1 MDWAEV
7 KDRLGQKLVD
17 LGYRPHPE
25 YPFLRLQHD
34 QIWEVSGFQDTKRNR
49 TVRELNHKN
58 PVGKLSASFKQRLLK
73 NPEGVDAMAEEIL
86 ATYFEKAQWQDLK
99 EWSGLKASAGST
111 DRVLTT
117 PPLPPSLPRRLFPEI
132 SKLTE
137 TFIRTNE
144 AKSERMGRIRQYLLH
159 HGSDELKR
167 HVEDISWPSHFRGFL
182 TKEGAQQFSLKG
194 RDVSLK
200 RREKAASPL
209 SELPKAA
216 QDASLDAP
224 KPAPKE
230 VPSKAPVTNKT
241 SAVFQSRF
249 LSKDKV
255 ESLLNIL
262 KQENARSLFLS
273 CLPGD
278 FKRSR
283 VKLDLAHIDQN
294 SGETTLIEKLLTG
307 STFHIDLDQFDFD
320 DSLVLQKKFKS
331 LLDQSQTEEKERG
344 TNPLKVG
351 YPIVVQEA
359 RQGTSNCFAAPMF
372 IWDVRLEKGARNT
385 WRLGFEKSLPT
396 RNHSLEGITQGEYQ
410 VTNLDLTPLYN
421 EVEEIADFSEFSE
434 GFQARIAEFLNANP
448 SVVPTASQVNSP
460 LELIPF
466 GKKGDLIDSEAAPL
480 RLSMLHSAMLGKF
493 QQGKVSIIRDLEAQL
508 EEMGDLSPGGIDL
521 TQLGGNASDPA
532 QAAAL
537 NALREPQHIVLH
549 GPPGTGKSQ
558 TITSMLTAALARKK
572 RVAVVCQ
579 KMVALEVIERNL
591 NDLGIRDGIAFITD
605 PIKSRRTIV
614 DAARARYDTQPSLS
628 PESASISEKEN
639 KYTALS
645 KNIVAQKKRLSES
658 LNASD
663 MTFADCV
670 GELAK
675 IQRSVSREELSVFL
689 NKHPEPR
696 QIQAWQIKGAT
707 LLDDVYDLKKR
718 HEGIAPHLQLQ
729 RFFNEDVLEVQLGL
743 EIPVLCQELRQA
755 CELKNKVQESRHA
768 IRAQTDV
775 ALSGIQAEIN
785 EIQRLKDWLSQRR
798 PGAKAL
804 ESIFADCLDAP
815 IQSLPSRLLQK
826 VDDLEVLAREKS
838 RLVGHPDFVSVVQY
852 PDWKAWF
859 KRNFSSRAQKLIK
872 EHEQFQLALD
882 EHGVHQE
889 DNISDLASRL
899 GGLVQEL
906 ESHIATFRE
915 SALDDSSSVIMLE
928 SRSKTKKQELESFD
942 PEKHEATTPQGLEPL
957 KSAFAQ
963 SLSAFHQ
970 QLKKL
975 KEGRSWI
982 RFESLESLV
991 DNSDL
996 EAIDSLEKNL
1006 GMVATTM
1013 QWLKDINELSLNV
1026 HDFELE
1032 ALPQWVNFHLVK
1044 QAVNRWNKVSE
1055 LPMNN
1060 SDIDQMER
1068 ATGELGRSVTA
1079 AARKLLDVQF
1089 QEGAERILAHDTVYT
1104 FAQEFA
1110 KTGKRKKSLRQL
1122 YQRHG
1127 RNMTKLFPIH
1137 LLTPES
1143 MCNLFEAQDHVF
1155 DLVIFDEASQLKLED
1170 GVSCLLKGNSIV
1182 VSGDEHQ
1189 MPPSSY
1195 FATKRNV
1202 EDESDESDIGPEID
1216 SESLLDF
1223 CRQLKGFRSKYLE
1236 FHYRSKHPLLIQFS
1250 NAAIYSR
1257 LVVKPNRHD
1266 YIPIRFVD
1274 VQGTWE
1280 NRHNDAEAKELIEIL
1295 QGLNIGRDVPSILV
1309 ATLNTDQRN
1318 HILTTIEK
1326 EREVNAEFA
1335 RRMAQYEDAGFG
1347 VKNLENLQGDECDIV
1362 MLSVGYGKSPDGRF
1376 RKNYGPINQKHGYRL
1391 LNVLVT
1397 RARHKIFVLNSIPM
1411 EETIMFQHELGAGSS
1426 SWSRGLFHAYL
1437 NYARFISLDKRNE
1450 ALRVLSQLRQF
1461 NLEHRENHVPAEVE
1475 EAFDSPFEE
1484 EVYFAL
1490 RERFDESEIRSQ
1502 EKALGFRM
1510 DFVIHP
1516 KEKPGVKIAVECDGA
1531 SYHEGWENQ
1540 LSDFHREEL
1549 LKSSGY
1555 EFVRIWS
1562 RNWWSDAKGETRK
1575 LIHAIDGLIA
1585 RAGRIS
1591 PHVHGFLDDSNLTE
1605 SFEDHSPELTSIED
1619 LNIDE
1624 VPKQE
1629 EVSNETNQVSEIS
1642 QDEDALALVE
1652 EIDELVVVA
1661 PCMVTVSFPRT
1672 EGRTHRFVILESR
1685 GTSFLGRSRDE
1696 WMKDKSRDLTVWGDE
1711 HPDFRNFIRR
1721 RIGDAF
1727 TFKNSPVEI
1736 TDIAFE
1742 D

>member
-1 MDWAEV
+1 MKLKLNVHQQGGV
-7 KDRLGQKLVD
+7 KSPHKPLLVLLALGALKQDRNVTWTDVKVKLSAKLKD
-17 LGYRPHPE
+17 LGFGPHPE
-25 YPFLRLQHD
+25 YPFLRLQNDKVWVVH
-34 QIWEVSGFQDTKRNR
+34 GFEDTRR
-49 TVRELNHKN
+49 YPTVRELNQTN
-58 PVGKLSASFKQRLLK
+58 PVGSFESSIKNHLLTT
-73 NPEGVDAMAEEIL
+73 PGGIEAMAKDVL
-86 ATYFEKAQWQDLK
+86 LTYFPRGEWSRLR
-99 EWSGLKASAGST
+99 EWSGLNEPQQANT
-111 DRVLTT
+111 DV
-117 PPLPPSLPRRLFPEI
+117 P
-132 SKLTE
+132 
-137 TFIRTNE
+137 
-144 AKSERMGRIRQYLLH
+144 A
-159 HGSDELKR
+159 
-167 HVEDISWPSHFRGFL
+167 
-182 TKEGAQQFSLKG
+182 
-194 RDVSLK
+194 
-200 RREKAASPL
+200 
-209 SELPKAA
+209 
-216 QDASLDAP
+216 
-224 KPAPKE
+224 APKE
-230 VPSKAPVTNKT
+230 VPSKAPKPNKT
-241 SAVFQSRF
+241 SSVFQSRF

-283 VKLDLAHIDQN
+283 VKLDLAHIDHP
-294 SGETTLIEKLLTG
+294 SGEATLVQKLLTG
-307 STFHIDLDQFDFD
+307 GTMQVDLDQFDFD
-320 DSLVLQKKFKS
+320 ESLVLAKKFKS
-331 LLDQSQTEEKERG
+331 LLDQSKTEEKERG
-344 TNPLKVG
+344 TNPLKIG

-359 RQGTSNCFAAPMF
+359 RQGTSNCFAAPLF
-372 IWDVRLEKGARNT
+372 VWDVRLEKGARNT
-385 WRLGFEKSLPT
+385 WRLGFEKNLPM

-410 VTNLDLTPLYN
+410 LTNLDLTPLYD
-421 EVEEIADFSEFSE
+421 EIDEIADFSEFSE
-434 GFQARIAEFLNANP
+434 GFQARLLAFMNANP
-448 SVVPTASQVNSP
+448 SVALSTADVAAP
-460 LELIPF
+460 LEHIPF
-466 GKKGDLIDSEAAPL
+466 GKKGDLINSAAAPL
-480 RLSMLHSAMLGKF
+480 RLTLLQSAMLGKF

-508 EEMGDLSPGGIDL
+508 EDMGDLSPGGIDL

-614 DAARARYDTQPSLS
+614 DAARARFDAKSPLPPEGPSV
-628 PESASISEKEN
+628 SEKEN
-639 KYTALS
+639 KYSSLS
-645 KNIVAQKKRLSES
+645 KSLVTQKKRLSER
-658 LNASD
+658 LNAHD

-675 IQRSVSREELSVFL
+675 IQRSVSPEELSIFL
-689 NKHPEPR
+689 HRHPEPR
-696 QIQAWQIKGAT
+696 QIQAWQIKGDT
-707 LLDDVYDLKKR
+707 ILNDVQDLKKR
-718 HEGIAPHLQLQ
+718 HIALNAYLPLQQ
-729 RFFNEDVLEVQLGL
+729 YFTEDVLEVQVGL
-743 EIPVLCQELRQA
+743 EIPILCQELRRA
-755 CELKNKVQESRHA
+755 CDLKQQVQESRQA
-768 IRAQTDV
+768 IEAH
-775 ALSGIQAEIN
+775 IN
-785 EIQRLKDWLSQRR
+785 EVLSHIHTEHEAIQQLKGWLSLRH

-804 ESIFADCLDAP
+804 ESMFAKCLDAP
-815 IQSLPSRLLQK
+815 IQSLPAMLLK
-826 VDDLEVLAREKS
+826 TVDDLETLAREKS
-838 RLVGHPDFVSVVQY
+838 RIFSHPDFVSVIQY
-852 PDWKAWF
+852 PDWTAWF
-859 KRNFSSRAQKLIK
+859 KRNFSSRAQKLLK
-872 EHEQFQLALD
+872 EHQQFQQAL
-882 EHGVHQE
+882 EGHGVHPD
-889 DNISDLASRL
+889 DNIGDLVNRL
-899 GGLVQEL
+899 VGLVKEL
-906 ESHIATFRE
+906 EAQIASFRKSGLDGGSSLVTLEARTEAKKKELQTFTPDQTDGPTP
-915 SALDDSSSVIMLE
+915 LGLE
-928 SRSKTKKQELESFD
+928 S
-942 PEKHEATTPQGLEPL
+942 L
-957 KSAFAQ
+957 KSGFDQALSSYNAQ
-963 SLSAFHQ
+963 RE
-970 QLKKL
+970 KL
-975 KEGRSWI
+975 KEGKIWLRNAG
-982 RFESLESLV
+982 LDSLV
-991 DNSDL
+991 DNSDY
-996 EAIDSLEKNL
+996 EGIGSIEKNL
-1006 GMVATTM
+1006 GMITGVM
-1013 QWLKDINELSLNV
+1013 QWLKDIQELSLNV

-1044 QAVNRWNKVSE
+1044 QAVDRWNKVSD

-1060 SDIDQMER
+1060 SDIDKMER
-1068 ATGELGRSVTA
+1068 ATGELGRTVTTA
-1079 AARKLLDVQF
+1079 AKKLLDVQF
-1089 QEGAERILAHDTVYT
+1089 HEGTERILEHDTVYT
-1104 FAQEFA
+1104 FAKEFA

-1155 DLVIFDEASQLKLED
+1155 DLIIFDEASQLKLED

-1195 FATKRNV
+1195 FASKRNV

-1223 CRQLKGFRSKYLE
+1223 CQQLKGFRSKYLE

-1266 YIPIRFVD
+1266 YVPIRFVD

-1280 NRHNDAEAKELIEIL
+1280 NRHNDAEAKKLIEIL
-1295 QGLNIGRDVPSILV
+1295 QGLKIGQDIPSILV

-1335 RRMAQYEDAGFG
+1335 RRMAQFEDAGFG

-1376 RKNYGPINQKHGYRL
+1376 RKNYGPMNQKHGYRL
-1391 LNVLVT
+1391 LNVLIT

-1411 EETIMFQHELGAGSS
+1411 EETIMFQHELGAGAG

-1437 NYARFISLDKRNE
+1437 NYARFISLEKRDE

-1461 NLEHRENHVPAEVE
+1461 NLEKRDNHIPSETE

-1490 RERFDESEIRSQ
+1490 RERFEESEIRSQ

-1531 SYHEGWENQ
+1531 AYHEGWENQ
-1540 LSDFHREEL
+1540 LSDFHREQL
-1549 LKSSGY
+1549 LKTSGY

-1562 RNWWSDAKGETRK
+1562 RNWWNDAKGETRK
-1575 LIHAIDGLIA
+1575 LILAIDGVIA
-1585 RAGRIS
+1585 RAGKIS
-1591 PHVHGFLDDSNLTE
+1591 PYVHGFLDDVNLTE
-1605 SFEDHSPELTSIED
+1605 SFQDHSPELTSIED
-1619 LNIDE
+1619 LDIDE
-1624 VPKQE
+1624 VTNEDDNHSTSDHPQNETHLKVVDRWVAQDEE
-1629 EVSNETNQVSEIS
+1629 EVASE
-1642 QDEDALALVE
+1642 EPE
-1652 EIDELVVVA
+1652 ELVVVA

-1672 EGRTHRFVILESR
+1672 EDRTHRFVFLESR
-1685 GTSFLGRSRDE
+1685 GTTFLGRSRDD

-1711 HPDFRNFIRR
+1711 HPNYRDFVRR
-1721 RIGDAF
+1721 KIGDEF
-1727 TFKNSPVEI
+1727 SFKNSPVQITEI
-1736 TDIAFE
+1736 EFE